1 MQLFL
6 FLVCHPVRFACSLLS
21 WLFFSEQVGFIDYI
35 VHPLWETWA
44 DLVHPDAQDILD
56 TLEDNREWYQSMIPR
71 SPSPSSPEEH
81 HAEVGPGGGAVG
93 AGGSVPSGGGGG
105 GGGGGDK
112 FQFELTLEEE
122 EEDEEELES
131 DLESPLEE
139 ESQSGGDR
147 HRDSSSP
154 SLSPDPRSRYRPPSP
169 HPSRT
174 LSLAAMSVR
183 SPLPHRTLASPGRE
197 GTDMD
202 RELSQEGDAVACLR
216 MGT

>member
-1 MQLFL
+1 MCLTHYF
-6 FLVCHPVRFACSLLS
+6 CD
-21 WLFFSEQVGFIDYI
+21 QVGFIDYI

-71 SPSPSSPEEH
+71 SPSPTSPEEH
-81 HAEVGPGGGAVG
+81 HAEVGPGGGAAV
-93 AGGSVPSGGGGG
+93 ATGGVVSSGG

-122 EEDEEELES
+122 EEDEEEVES
-131 DLESPLEE
+131 DLESPLEKD
-139 ESQSGGDR
+139 SVAGGQWQQ
-147 HRDSSSP
+147 DSSMSADLRC
-154 SLSPDPRSRYRPPSP
+154 SSSRYRPPSP

-174 LSLAAMSVR
+174 LNLAAMSVR
-183 SPLPHRTLASPGRE
+183 SPHRTLVSPGGE
-197 GTDMD
+197 GTD
-202 RELSQEGDAVACLR
+202 RERDLSQEGEGVACLR

>member
-1 MQLFL
+1 MCPLI
-6 FLVCHPVRFACSLLS
+6 LVWSTLSLLYFYGS
-21 WLFFSEQVGFIDYI
+21 FDQVGFIDYI

-71 SPSPSSPEEH
+71 SPEPHSPEEH
-81 HAEVGPGGGAVG
+81 HDEVGPGGGAMGV
-93 AGGSVPSGGGGG
+93 GGSVPS

-122 EEDEEELES
+122 EEDEDEGES

-139 ESQSGGDR
+139 ESQSGGER

-154 SLSPDPRSRYRPPSP
+154 SLSPDPSSSSRYRPPSP
-169 HPSRT
+169 HPPRT
-174 LSLAAMSVR
+174 LSLAAMSVQTHH
-183 SPLPHRTLASPGRE
+183 PHRTLTSPGRE
-197 GTDMD
+197 GADRD
-202 RELSQEGDAVACLR
+202 RELSQEGDVVACLR

>member
-1 MQLFL
+1 M
-6 FLVCHPVRFACSLLS
+6 
-21 WLFFSEQVGFIDYI
+21 GFIDYI

-71 SPSPSSPEEH
+71 SPSPTSPEEH
-81 HAEVGPGGGAVG
+81 SAEVGPGGEAVG
-93 AGGSVPSGGGGG
+93 ARGAVPSGGG

-122 EEDEEELES
+122 EEDEEEVES
-131 DLESPLEE
+131 DFESPLEE
-139 ESQSGGDR
+139 ESLSGGEL
-147 HRDSSSP
+147 HQDSSP
-154 SLSPDPRSRYRPPSP
+154 QALSPNPRSSRYRPPSP

-174 LSLAAMSVR
+174 LNLAAMSVR
-183 SPLPHRTLASPGRE
+183 SPHRTPASPGLE
-197 GTDMD
+197 GTDRD
-202 RELSQEGDAVACLR
+202 RELSQEGDGMAFLH